1 MAIAPLNKFITI
13 AVPVAPGEQ
22 TVYTAPTGVSS
33 IVLYASVSNVGIGGT
48 YPKVT
53 FTHRRTST
61 ASKTSGN
68 VRNTRVVKNAE
79 IPPED
84 SLVVI
89 DGRLVLERSAL
100 LRDSVVISGVQTGIT
115 TITNVGYSSETGIA
129 TVTTYNAHGFNVND
143 EVTMSGIAFTCGG
156 YSGSITTSI
165 FPEPQRGFTI
175 DSIIGNVGTSKTF
188 VIDAGK
194 VNIPH
199 TYLPAVHNFVSAV
212 TNSVTV
218 VSGTASGPFTPTD
231 ATYDG
236 ATGVLTLTIPGHGLN
251 NTNTISIADYGLT
264 FRCSM
269 DNYLTDHPYPRP
281 TDPASTSNSQLNNGV
296 LGIGN
301 TTTNT
306 FEVNVGVSPSGG
318 RVGPLQMELIMSIL
332 ENSTT

>member
-165 FPEPQRGFTI
+165 FPEPQRGFTV

-218 VSGTASGPFTPTD
+218 VSGGGGPFTPTD

-236 ATGVLTLTIPGHGLN
+236 ATGVLVLTIANHGLSN
-251 NTNTISIADYGLT
+251 GNTISIADYGLT

-296 LGIGN
+296 LTISN
-301 TTTNT
+301 ATTNT

>member
-100 LRDSVVISGVQTGIT
+100 LRDSVVISGVQSGIT
-115 TITNVGYSSETGIA
+115 TITNVGYSSITGIA

-165 FPEPQRGFTI
+165 FPEPQRGFTV

-199 TYLPAVHNFVSAV
+199 TYLPAIHSFQSAV

-218 VSGTASGPFTPTD
+218 VSGSGGPFTPTN

-236 ATGVLTLTIPGHGLN
+236 ATGVLVLTIANHGLSN
-251 NTNTISIADYGLT
+251 GNTISIADYGLT

-296 LGIGN
+296 LTISN
-301 TTTNT
+301 ATTNT